1 MQINKTMEFEDR
13 NKKPDEP
20 AKNLPMAVLITLVGV
35 VCLLLYVGWQMIS
48 DDASNASDLIPN
60 SKVVMVEKTIAENP
74 EITDKIPEVVSESV
88 TAETK
93 TAPVVT
99 KPTPEVSKSNLKTA
113 IHVVTKGETLFSI
126 ATRYNLTIKS
136 VTDANSN
143 LNANNLKLG
152 EKLTITVLAIHT
164 VGPGDILRVVG
175 GKYGVTV
182 KAIMTANAKEK
193 NFSERG
199 EKLIIPVKE
208 KF

>member
-1 MQINKTMEFEDR
+1 
-13 NKKPDEP
+13 
-20 AKNLPMAVLITLVGV
+20 LITLVGV

-48 DDASNASDLIPN
+48 DDASNASDLQPNTKVEMVDEGIADVN
-60 SKVVMVEKTIAENP
+60 SK
-74 EITDKIPEVVSESV
+74 SV
-88 TAETK
+88 AAETK
-93 TAPVVT
+93 TAPVVAN
-99 KPTPEVSKSNLKTA
+99 PTPEVSKSSVNSNLKTA
-113 IHVVTKGETLFSI
+113 IHVVSKGETLFSI
-126 ATRYNLTIKS
+126 ATRYNLTIKA
-136 VTDANSN
+136 VTESNSN

-152 EKLTITVLAIHT
+152 AKLSIPVLAIHT

-182 KAIMTANAKEK
+182 KAIMRANAKDK